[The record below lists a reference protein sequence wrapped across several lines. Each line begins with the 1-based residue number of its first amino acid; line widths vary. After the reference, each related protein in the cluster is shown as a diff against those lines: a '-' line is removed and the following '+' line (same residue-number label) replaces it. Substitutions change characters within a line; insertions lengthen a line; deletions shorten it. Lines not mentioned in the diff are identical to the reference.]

1 LEFGG
6 TESDDI
12 TIAEQCGL
20 HGLTVH
26 GDQSVRRCREND
38 ALPWV
43 EFKRR
48 MLIPDTIIIQLQII
62 SMRAADTKRKTAGS
76 QSIARLPA
84 RKDMELNHQKKLRG
98 TWIWSPG

>member
-12 TIAEQCGL
+12 AIAEQCGL

-26 GDQSVRRCREND
+26 GDQSVRRCREDD
-38 ALPWV
+38 ALLWI

-48 MLIPDTIIIQLQII
+48 MLIPDTSIIQLQII
-62 SMRAADTKRKTAGS
+62 SMRAADTKRKTAGN
-76 QSIARLPA
+76 QLIARLLA
-84 RKDMELNHQKKLRG
+84 RKDVKLNLQKKRRG